1 MTPLRPIDRWFID
14 EILPHEALF
23 LRAARRV
30 TASRSEAED
39 LVQEAYC
46 RLFEG
51 NGWALSLDP
60 RAYTIQTIRNLA
72 MSQMRRARIVEFSQL
87 IETENLAV
95 PDENPDAFRIAA
107 GREAVARASEA
118 LEAMPERCRTAV
130 VQCRVQGETPTSVA
144 ATMGL
149 SLSTLEKR
157 LTRGLKLLAA
167 ALYPADFGEPAPTPE
182 TKSARI
188 PPADMAGQAD
198 DSATYSRHAS
208 SHAER

>member
-30 TASRSEAED
+30 TGSRGEAED

-95 PDENPDAFRIAA
+95 PDESPDAFRIAA
-107 GREAVARASEA
+107 GREAVMRAGKA
-118 LEAMPERCRTAV
+118 LDAMPERCRHAV
-130 VQCRVQGETPTSVA
+130 VQCRVQGETPTQVA
-144 ATMGL
+144 AAAGL

-167 ALYPADFGEPAPTPE
+167 ALYPAPVDKPDPTTEPKPV
-182 TKSARI
+182 SAC
-188 PPADMAGQAD
+188 PVDMAGQAD
-198 DSATYSRHAS
+198 GGATYSRHAS
-208 SHAER
+208 STAER